1 MASPNSNFSEMVT
14 TTLRHRSKK
23 LKDNMSKNIAL
34 LMRLREKENSREVAG
49 GRQIIEELD
58 YAENSTFMYYD
69 GDEVLNVGTS
79 DVFTAAEFDWKQAAV
94 AVRINGKEM
103 AMNSGSD
110 AVLDLLESRIKNAE
124 KTMTN
129 NLSTGVYSDG
139 TGSGGKQIGG
149 LQLLVSDVGTG
160 TVGNINSA
168 APYTFWQNAVY
179 DFSTNGTAASA
190 ATIQDAMNSLYL
202 SLSRNRDRPDLIVAD
217 NTYFGFYWKSLQ
229 AIQRITND
237 KMASAGFTN
246 LKFMNADVVLDG
258 GQGGNVPTGYAYF
271 LNSDYIHYRPHSDR
285 NMTVI
290 GGDRIN
296 TNQDAL
302 TRIIAWAGNMTSS
315 NRSLQGVNTVA

>member
-34 LMRLREKENSREVAG
+34 LMRLREKDNSREVAG
-49 GRQIIEELD
+49 GRQIIEELE

-79 DVFTAAEFDWKQAAV
+79 DVITAAEFEWKQAAV

-124 KTMTN
+124 KTMLN

-139 TGSGGKQIGG
+139 SGTGGKQIGG
-149 LQLLVSDVGTG
+149 LQSLVSDVGTG
-160 TVGNINSA
+160 TVGNISSSV
-168 APYTFWQNAVY
+168 YTFWQNAIY
-179 DFSTNGTAASA
+179 DFSTNSATASA

-202 SLSRNRDRPDLIVAD
+202 SICRNRDRPDLIVAD
-217 NTYFGFYWKSLQ
+217 NTYFGYYWKSLQ
-229 AIQRITND
+229 AIQRISDD
-237 KMASAGFTN
+237 KVAQAGFRS
-246 LKFMNADVVLDG
+246 LKFMDSDVVFDG
-258 GQGGNVPTGYAYF
+258 GFSGTAPSAHMYF
-271 LNSDYIHYRPHSDR
+271 LNTDYLKFVSHKSR
-285 NMTVI
+285 NMVPLNP
-290 GGDRIN
+290 DRFA

-302 TRIIAWAGNMTSS
+302 VKLIGWMGNMTIS
-315 NRSLQGVNTVA
+315 NRSLQGVIVA

>member
-1 MASPNSNFSEMVT
+1 MTSPNSNFSEMVT

-34 LMRLREKENSREVAG
+34 LMRLREKENSREIAG
-49 GRQIIEELD
+49 GRQIIEELE

-79 DVFTAAEFDWKQAAV
+79 DVFTAAEYDWKQAAV

-149 LQLLVSDVGTG
+149 LQLLVSDAGTG
-160 TVGNINSA
+160 IVGNIDSSI
-168 APYTFWQNAVY
+168 YTFWQNAIY
-179 DFSTNGTAASA
+179 DFSSNSATASST
-190 ATIQDAMNSLYL
+190 TIQDAMNSLYL
-202 SLSRNRDRPDLIVAD
+202 NLCRNRDRPDLIVAD
-217 NTYFGFYWKSLQ
+217 NTYFGYYWKSLQ
-229 AIQRITND
+229 AIQRITDD
-237 KMASAGFTN
+237 KVASAGFRS
-246 LKFMNADVVLDG
+246 LKFMDSDVVFDG
-258 GQGGNVPTGYAYF
+258 GIDGAAPSAHMYF
-271 LNSDYIHYRPHSDR
+271 LNTDYIKFVSHKSR
-285 NMTVI
+285 NMVPLNP
-290 GGDRIN
+290 DRFA

-302 TRIIAWAGNMTSS
+302 VKLIGWMGNMTIS
-315 NRSLQGVNTVA
+315 NRSLQGVIVA

>member
-1 MASPNSNFSEMVT
+1 MTSPNSNFSEMVT

-149 LQLLVSDVGTG
+149 LQSLVSDVGTG
-160 TVGNINSA
+160 IVGNINSTT
-168 APYTFWQNAVY
+168 YSFWRNAIY
-179 DFSTNGTAASA
+179 DYSTNSVAASA

-202 SLSRNRDRPDLIVAD
+202 SISRNRDRPDLIVAD
-217 NTYFGFYWKSLQ
+217 NTYFGHYWKSLQ
-229 AIQRITND
+229 AIQRISDD
-237 KMASAGFTN
+237 KVASAGFRS
-246 LKFMNADVVLDG
+246 LKFMDSDVVFDG
-258 GQGGNVPTGYAYF
+258 GFAGTAPSAHMYF
-271 LNSDYIHYRPHSDR
+271 LNTDYIKFVSHKSR
-285 NMTVI
+285 NMVPLNP
-290 GGDRIN
+290 DRFA

-302 TRIIAWAGNMTSS
+302 VKLIGWMGNMTIS
-315 NRSLQGVNTVA
+315 NRSLQGVIVA